1 MNELF
6 KSWAKRKHFDEMAYA
21 YKEGD
26 TIKLPTEEQQK
37 SDVRELNMFIV
48 EMAAKG
54 ATEQELDRAIKYS
67 IVLIDCIKKNLD
79 VNKAFDELNILE
91 LYFKYYSN
99 VDRAGND
106 ADTDSIM
113 RATE

>member
-6 KSWAKRKHFDEMAYA
+6 KSWATGKHFDETVYT

-26 TIKLPTEEQQK
+26 MIQLPTEEQRK
-37 SDVRELNMFIV
+37 NDVGEMSMFIV
-48 EMAAKG
+48 EMASKG
-54 ATEQELDRAIKYS
+54 ATEEELDRAIKYS

-91 LYFKYYSN
+91 LYSKYSSN